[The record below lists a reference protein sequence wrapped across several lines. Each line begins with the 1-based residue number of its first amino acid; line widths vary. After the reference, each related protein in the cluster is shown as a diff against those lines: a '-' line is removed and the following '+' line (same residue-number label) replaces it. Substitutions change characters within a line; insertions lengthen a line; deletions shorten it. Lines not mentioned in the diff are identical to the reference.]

1 MDINHYNNLNGKE
14 IAVIGMAGRLPMAD
28 SLDVFWDKLITFTSL
43 CFSSHSF
50 SFDGE

>member
-28 SLDVFWDKLITFTSL
+28 SLDVFWDKFK
-43 CFSSHSF
+43 
-50 SFDGE
+50 DGKRMYYILF